1 MLWREAV
8 GSNDAD
14 DDWAKGP
21 MRDPLSKAHNYPR
34 RRQAR
39 HWSESPEQVETVNT
53 QSSQGYFFC
62 PSQLPTYLLIYL
74 PTYLSTYLP
83 TYLQCIALPPT
94 PIIPP
99 TSPPTDHC
107 LAPMHPLLLLH
118 HAPPFISHPTLYGHA
133 QLRSWP
139 CPFPPLPLAI
149 ALQAACL
156 LACWLA
162 GFP

>member
-39 HWSESPEQVETVNT
+39 HWSESPEQVETVDT
-53 QSSQGYFFC
+53 QPHKDIFFW
-62 PSQLPTYLLIYL
+62 PITASYL

-83 TYLQCIALPPT
+83 TMPCPAPRPT
-94 PIIPP
+94 H
-99 TSPPTDHC
+99 HC

-133 QLRSWP
+133 QLHSRP

-149 ALQAACL
+149 ALQD
-156 LACWLA
+156 ACWLA
-162 GFP
+162 GWLAGFP